1 MKNFKYKK
9 YLVAFLLMFAVNFG
23 YSQMM
28 GPSDPTGDPE
38 QGGGALGGGAPIGGG
53 VGILL
58 ALGAAYGG
66 RKVYQLFKEEKEEL
80 ED

>member
-38 QGGGALGGGAPIGGG
+38 QGGALGGGAPIGGG

-58 ALGAAYGG
+58 VLGAAYGG